1 MNATATV
8 RFSRKPSSHSHPGC
22 HIGGRTPLTQRA
34 PSIPHLPPPPPAH
47 TYTHTHTR
55 IHTLDLLPHGAPAL
69 FHALYTSAS
78 MVVDGMLPF
87 TWPKGQKK
95 KGSYKRFVADI
106 ADTHVVLWGCC

>member
-1 MNATATV
+1 MNECNRHSSILSQTVFTFAPRLSYRGAYTAHTE
-8 RFSRKPSSHSHPGC
+8 SSVYP
-22 HIGGRTPLTQRA
+22 
-34 PSIPHLPPPPPAH
+34 PHPPPAH

>member
-1 MNATATV
+1 MQPPQFDSLANRLHIRTQAV
-8 RFSRKPSSHSHPGC
+8 ISGGVHRSHRELRLSP
-22 HIGGRTPLTQRA
+22 T
-34 PSIPHLPPPPPAH
+34 SPPPAH